1 VTELGSVRDT
11 DTRHSH
17 AAGIARGASVL
28 AGLTMLA
35 RILGLVRTLVFSQ
48 TVGATCLGTAYATAN
63 QVPNLVYELVLGGA
77 LASVMVPV
85 LARSAERSATD
96 PEAKAE
102 VSQIASALLT
112 WTLVLLVPLTLIV
125 VVAAGPIAELLNPA
139 NPSANCVHADVVA
152 TTASMLRI
160 FAPQAVLYGLSV
172 VLFGLL
178 QAYRRFAGYA
188 LAPLVS
194 SLVLIASYLAFAPL
208 GGGLP
213 LGRLPVSAQLVL
225 SAGATLG
232 IAALVA
238 VGLVPTLRLRLQL
251 RPSLRFPPGIAR
263 RAGGLLLVGVAEMVV
278 QEIANIAV
286 IALANG
292 RGETGALV
300 IFGYASQVFN
310 SLNAV
315 LALSIVLSAFP
326 VLSARDGSVF
336 DRTLAGSTRAVLLV
350 SCLGMA
356 VTGAITIPAAH
367 VLAKEPG
374 QVSQLILA
382 FALFAPGLAGV
393 GVIANLSRALL
404 ALGRL
409 KAAAAGLAGSGLL
422 ILVAQVVLAE
432 LAPARMVVGAL
443 ALGNTIGSTGAAIPL
458 VFATRR
464 IRGKAAVQ
472 GVGRAAL
479 AGVAA
484 GAVGAVIG
492 AGISIVLPV
501 SHKLLYAVVGAV
513 AAGFAILAFGVVAFF
528 LDDGDLRE
536 VMARLSRVTGARTS
550 RHVADGSEEALFQA
564 GDIQNPM
571 QTLKLL
577 VRYLG
582 DLAAIFRQRTH
593 DQILRM
599 RANRQVRTMSLE
611 DQYDRRES
619 SGGASRTHFLSRRE
633 RQAAISIGILTGVGG
648 GYAVFATSNQAGTV
662 MLLVISLVFLVVGV
676 EGTSLMHLIGR
687 SAGTRSARHG
697 RADKTLRR
705 TREEEHPERAAPMLD
720 AIPVAKPTL
729 VPRNDGD
736 GTGEGARIRTA
747 SLEDQWFAAG
757 SADEAPLG

>member
-1 VTELGSVRDT
+1 
-11 DTRHSH
+11 
-17 AAGIARGASVL
+17 
-28 AGLTMLA
+28 
-35 RILGLVRTLVFSQ
+35 
-48 TVGATCLGTAYATAN
+48 
-63 QVPNLVYELVLGGA
+63 
-77 LASVMVPV
+77 
-85 LARSAERSATD
+85 
-96 PEAKAE
+96 
-102 VSQIASALLT
+102 
-112 WTLVLLVPLTLIV
+112 
-125 VVAAGPIAELLNPA
+125 
-139 NPSANCVHADVVA
+139 
-152 TTASMLRI
+152 MLRV

-232 IAALVA
+232 IAALVI
-238 VGLVPTLRLRLQL
+238 VGLVPTLRLRLRL

-292 RGETGALV
+292 RGATGALV

-356 VTGAITIPAAH
+356 VTGAVTIPAAH

-458 VFATRR
+458 VIATRR

-472 GVGRAAL
+472 GVGRATL
-479 AGVAA
+479 AGLAAGAA
-484 GAVGAVIG
+484 GAVSWHRHQHGDSGQSQVAVCPCWRG
-492 AGISIVLPV
+492 GIR
-501 SHKLLYAVVGAV
+501 
-513 AAGFAILAFGVVAFF
+513 
-528 LDDGDLRE
+528 LRHP
-536 VMARLSRVTGARTS
+536 RVW
-550 RHVADGSEEALFQA
+550 
-564 GDIQNPM
+564 
-571 QTLKLL
+571 
-577 VRYLG
+577 
-582 DLAAIFRQRTH
+582 
-593 DQILRM
+593 
-599 RANRQVRTMSLE
+599 
-611 DQYDRRES
+611 RR
-619 SGGASRTHFLSRRE
+619 R
-633 RQAAISIGILTGVGG
+633 V
-648 GYAVFATSNQAGTV
+648 
-662 MLLVISLVFLVVGV
+662 
-676 EGTSLMHLIGR
+676 TSLMTATFELSWHGYAWSPAR
-687 SAGTRSARHG
+687 ARHV
-697 RADKTLRR
+697 T
-705 TREEEHPERAAPMLD
+705 
-720 AIPVAKPTL
+720 
-729 VPRNDGD
+729 
-736 GTGEGARIRTA
+736 
-747 SLEDQWFAAG
+747 
-757 SADEAPLG
+757 